1 MTETVKRRG
10 TGRLRRAEG
19 ENLTHVELTL
29 LLALRRRFLWWAH
42 VFLVQRITGTAWG
55 QHRES
60 KITKSNGNN
69 GERGLAVKGLRK
81 LRFIEHLFAS
91 VHTSFNLPK
100 VP

>member
-1 MTETVKRRG
+1 MF
-10 TGRLRRAEG
+10 
-19 ENLTHVELTL
+19 L
-29 LLALRRRFLWWAH
+29 L
-42 VFLVQRITGTAWG
+42 QRITGTAWG

-91 VHTSFNLPK
+91 VPPHLIFQKSHEWVFIPLYNKEIIIFFIIFIKWFNLMTLYSK
-100 VP
+100 S